1 MPLTEGQI
9 RKELY
14 EFGPF
19 QVDPQKQTLLRDGQP
34 IGLTP
39 KAFQVL
45 LVLVRRSNQI
55 VSKDE
60 LMKAVWPDTFVEETN
75 LTRNIFSV
83 RRALGETEG
92 RRYIITAQGAGYR
105 LAEDAHLVAGRD
117 LSIIAAAHPK
127 VLVADTK
134 PWRRIGVAAIVLLAA
149 TLGAIRLFMHR
160 KPVLSEK
167 DTVVLAD
174 FSNSTL
180 EPVFDETLRQGMA
193 VQLEQS
199 PFLSLIPEA
208 RIHRTLLLM
217 GQPADAKLTREVA
230 TQVCMRTGSIAVLE
244 GSIASV
250 GSQYVLGLRAVN
262 CHTGRVLDEEQAQAA
277 RNEDVLNALTQIAA
291 RLRARVG
298 ESVSTIEKHDVP
310 LAEATTASLEALKA
324 YSTGLKVLSSKGSA
338 AALPLFKRATEIDR
352 QFAMAY
358 AYLGRVYGDMGES
371 DLSAKNTS
379 RAYELRDHANDQE
392 RFFIAAS
399 YDTQVSGNIER
410 AEQTCQLWAQ
420 TYPREMTPHA
430 LLGGLIFQTTAK
442 YEDAAEEAQK
452 TIELDPDFAIGYDI
466 LTYSYE
472 SLDKIDEAKRA
483 LQRAYERKLEIPWF
497 LLHRYRIAF
506 LQGNITGM
514 EGMVAEAQKSQ
525 ADEVLGQEGF
535 VLAYAGQLKQARTV
549 TETAADLATRNGKRE
564 TAALWE
570 AGAAV
575 REGLFGNASEAK
587 KRAAAAL
594 ELSKNRE
601 VEYGAALAL
610 ALSGEPTRAGSLARD
625 LEKRFPEDTS
635 VLTSY
640 LPTLAAVPAIN
651 HREPAKAID
660 LLQIASP
667 YQLGVPRSSIH
678 GYFGALYPI
687 YMRGTAY
694 LAEGRGV
701 EAAREFKKIL
711 DHRGIVISDPIGPLA
726 QLQLGRSLA
735 VEARRLQ
742 GSDAEAARAKANT
755 AYQDFLTL
763 WKNADADIPVL
774 RQAKAEYAKL
784 R

>member
-1 MPLTEGQI
+1 
-9 RKELY
+9 
-14 EFGPF
+14 
-19 QVDPQKQTLLRDGQP
+19 
-34 IGLTP
+34 
-39 KAFQVL
+39 
-45 LVLVRRSNQI
+45 
-55 VSKDE
+55 
-60 LMKAVWPDTFVEETN
+60 
-75 LTRNIFSV
+75 
-83 RRALGETEG
+83 
-92 RRYIITAQGAGYR
+92 
-105 LAEDAHLVAGRD
+105 
-117 LSIIAAAHPK
+117 
-127 VLVADTK
+127 
-134 PWRRIGVAAIVLLAA
+134 
-149 TLGAIRLFMHR
+149 
-160 KPVLSEK
+160 
-167 DTVVLAD
+167 
-174 FSNSTL
+174 
-180 EPVFDETLRQGMA
+180 
-193 VQLEQS
+193 
-199 PFLSLIPEA
+199 
-208 RIHRTLLLM
+208 
-217 GQPADAKLTREVA
+217 
-230 TQVCMRTGSIAVLE
+230 
-244 GSIASV
+244 
-250 GSQYVLGLRAVN
+250 
-262 CHTGRVLDEEQAQAA
+262 
-277 RNEDVLNALTQIAA
+277 
-291 RLRARVG
+291 
-298 ESVSTIEKHDVP
+298 
-310 LAEATTASLEALKA
+310 
-324 YSTGLKVLSSKGSA
+324 
-338 AALPLFKRATEIDR
+338 
-352 QFAMAY
+352 
-358 AYLGRVYGDMGES
+358 
-371 DLSAKNTS
+371 
-379 RAYELRDHANDQE
+379 
-392 RFFIAAS
+392 
-399 YDTQVSGNIER
+399 
-410 AEQTCQLWAQ
+410 
-420 TYPREMTPHA
+420 MTPHA